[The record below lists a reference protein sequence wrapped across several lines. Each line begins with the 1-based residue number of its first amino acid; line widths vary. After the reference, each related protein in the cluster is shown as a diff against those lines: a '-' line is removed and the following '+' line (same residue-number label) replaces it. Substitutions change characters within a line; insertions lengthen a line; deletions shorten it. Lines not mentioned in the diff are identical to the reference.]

1 MTGATWMVTGG
12 TGSLGRKLVPHIL
25 DKYDPRKVIVY
36 ARTPD
41 KHERMERECPDP
53 RLRHIL
59 GDVRDRDLVLS
70 AMRGV
75 DYVVHA
81 AAQKYVTYAE
91 YCPSYTRM
99 INVDGTE
106 IVADSCVTHKVKRAV
121 FISTDKAVS
130 PLNTYGVT
138 KAAAERLWL
147 ARCAQGLP
155 VFSAVRYG
163 NVLYSEGSVLNL
175 FKRLEADGAV
185 VLPVTDEH
193 MTRFAMDWSM
203 ALAVIDEAIVGP
215 PQVIYVGK
223 APSFKVLDLCAAMEK
238 LISRSGMRA
247 GEKPH
252 EVLVSEYESSRTTD
266 WGTHYRI
273 APDTPADTN
282 VDYGGGFPMPVGW
295 RYASNTNWDRLTV
308 DDLKLWIGRE

>member
-1 MTGATWMVTGG
+1 VTGATWLVTGG

-25 DKYDPRKVIVY
+25 DKYQPRKVIVY

-53 RLRHIL
+53 RIRHIL
-59 GDVRDRDLVLS
+59 GDVRDRDLVNS
-70 AMRGV
+70 AMRDV
-75 DYVVHA
+75 DYGLHA

-91 YCPSYTRM
+91 YCPTYTRM
-99 INVDGTE
+99 VNVDGTE
-106 IVADSCVTHKVKRAV
+106 VVADACVARWVKRAV

-138 KAAAERLWL
+138 KAVAERLWL
-147 ARCAQGLP
+147 ARCAQGLH

-163 NVLYSEGSVLNL
+163 NVLYSEGSVLTL
-175 FKRLEADGAV
+175 FKRLEADGTLT
-185 VLPVTDEH
+185 LPVTDEH
-193 MTRFAMDWSM
+193 MTRFAMDWNM
-203 ALAVIDEAIVGP
+203 ALDVIDEALAGP

-238 LISRSGMRA
+238 LISRSGMRV

-252 EVLVSEYESSRTTD
+252 EVLISEYEASRTTD

-273 APDTPADTN
+273 APDMPADSA
-282 VDYGGGFPMPVGW
+282 VDYGGGIPVPAGW
-295 RYASNTNWDRLTV
+295 RYASNTNGDRLTV
-308 DDLKLWIGRE
+308 DDLKLWARRG